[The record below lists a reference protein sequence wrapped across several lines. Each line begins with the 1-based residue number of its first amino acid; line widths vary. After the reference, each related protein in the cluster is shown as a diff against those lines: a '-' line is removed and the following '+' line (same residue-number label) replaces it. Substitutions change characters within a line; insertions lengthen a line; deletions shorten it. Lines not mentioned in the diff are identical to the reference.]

1 MPNELVQIHP
11 EYSQYPDIIKIQ
23 ESIPYIASCTP
34 TEPDLFFEQTLDT
47 LQDPTEFRNFI
58 KNAESCIRASREY
71 KAYKSYLYEV
81 LGSQRCQILGNVTA
95 DDADIEL
102 HHNVLGLFD
111 ICVLIAMHT
120 INTVGKITT
129 FDLVQLVIFE
139 HFNNNVGV
147 TFLSKTAHQLYTNDP
162 NGFIPPDQVFGAWW
176 ALLFKYN
183 YGITYEIAYKVI
195 NYIKKYQQGMPVT
208 INLEQQEEILS
219 WAWTN
224 TYGMPKA
231 DCGPLP
237 DYKELSNNYAN
248 NGGLGTY
255 EY

>member
-11 EYSQYPDIIKIQ
+11 EYTKYPDVFRLDKFIAVIQ
-23 ESIPYIASCTP
+23 CPNS
-34 TEPDLFFEQTLDT
+34 TEPDLYFEQTIET
-47 LQDPTEFRNFI
+47 LQDPTDFRNFI
-58 KNAESCIRASREY
+58 KNAESAIRSSREY

-81 LGSQRCQILGNVTA
+81 LGNQRCQILGNVTA

-111 ICVLIAMHT
+111 ICVLICMHT
-120 INTVGKITT
+120 LNTVGKITT
-129 FDLVQLVIFE
+129 FDLVQLVLFE

-147 TFLSKTAHQLYTNDP
+147 TFLSKTAHQLFTNDP
-162 NGFIPPDQVFGAWW
+162 EGFIPPEQVFGAWW
-176 ALLFKYN
+176 TLLFKYN

-195 NYIKKYQQGMPVT
+195 NYIKKYQSGMPVR
-208 INLEQQEEILS
+208 INLEQQEQILS

-224 TYGMPKA
+224 TYGVPTA

-237 DYKELSNNYAN
+237 DYQTISNDYSN